1 MFVVVRSGSKL
12 SLFCQKRLKNFLP
25 KRHWFN
31 DAVKNYNEL
40 CQQCVVEA
48 IFDLRGCSTALSES
62 LFSNRLVTN
71 CHLCQNLWE
80 SETDIYWNFQILKIR
95 NFTNV
100 IFMISYHY
108 LSKYFQWFLNQENSS
123 FINVLFRITLF
134 YFKNLLNSPI
144 NSDFGRCQLPI
155 DLTIEA
161 RYPKHIWQS
170 VVCSF
175 L

>member
-25 KRHWFN
+25 KRRWFN

-71 CHLCQNLWE
+71 CHLRQNLWE
-80 SETDIYWNFQILKIR
+80 SKTDIYWNFQILKNR
-95 NFTNV
+95 SFTSV
-100 IFMISYHY
+100 LFMIRYQY
-108 LSKYFQWFLNQENSS
+108 LSEYFWWFLNQENSC

-134 YFKNLLNSPI
+134 NLRSPMNSLI

-161 RYPKHIWQS
+161 RYPKHIS
-170 VVCSF
+170 ECVVYSF